1 MNPLSK
7 RQLLLSLKYCV
18 IEGCFS
24 VPMLNLTTGNLP
36 FLIGFA
42 VKVLGW
48 QDTAIGFLAA
58 TPFICLFLQP
68 PVAYWLQKRLSLY
81 RIMLVMFVFNAVP
94 WTLVAW
100 FPSFGQNVHWVFPLI
115 VMVSTLSNS
124 VCGVVWSAAV
134 SDLVPLSMRGRYFGT
149 RNMMFGFWTLVVVL
163 TAGQIADY
171 FGNSIRAFGIIFS
184 LAAAARMF
192 GLYFLTRMKFPQS
205 VMERRPQTSPYT
217 ALAGVFRDGNF
228 VRLLVFTG
236 LFGLCLNL
244 GSPFYSVFILKELP
258 LTIGDLTVM
267 TTIATLGGLLSLRT
281 WGKLSDRFGNKP
293 VMLTCA
299 LTWLLTAIVSWL
311 LSGPHRFHHLYANYF
326 VTGFMMAGFQQ
337 IGQFNLM
344 IKMVPPE
351 NKAHYISIYM
361 SFTNMLIALGPV
373 IGGIILQGL
382 PAQVGTFLGHP
393 VTRYHFL
400 IVGSLALCV
409 VLLHLLHSLEEPQER
424 PLGELVK
431 VMRQMREFNPVLGLL
446 TVAEYMFTPQGLG
459 RLAKHSLRTFRRQTS
474 AVTDVGG
481 ELVESGWRTLREA
494 ARLTPKV
501 QPAPV
506 IEPTR
511 TSVLPNRDTRP
522 GSHSQ

>member
-42 VKVLGW
+42 VKALGW
-48 QDTAIGFLAA
+48 HDTAIGFLAA

-68 PVAYWLQKRLSLY
+68 PIAYWLQKRLSLY
-81 RIMLVMFVFNAVP
+81 EIMLVMFVFNALP

-100 FPSFGQNVHWVFPLI
+100 FPTMGRNVHWVFPLI

-134 SDLVPLSMRGRYFGT
+134 SDLVPLPMRGRYFGT

-163 TAGQIADY
+163 TAGQVADH
-171 FGNSIRAFGIIFS
+171 FGNSMRAFGIIFA
-184 LAAAARMF
+184 LAATARMV
-192 GLYFLTRMKFPQS
+192 GLFFLTRMKFPPS
-205 VMERRPQTSPYT
+205 VMQPRPQSSPYT
-217 ALAGVFRDGNF
+217 ALAGVLRDWNF
-228 VRLLVFTG
+228 IRLLVFTG

-244 GSPFYSVFILKELP
+244 GSPFYSVYVLKELP
-258 LTIGDLTVM
+258 LSLGDLTVL

-281 WGKLSDRFGNKP
+281 WGRLSDRFGNKP

-299 LTWLLTAIVSWL
+299 LTWLTTAIVCWL
-311 LSGPHRFHHLYANYF
+311 ISGPQRYHQLYFNYF
-326 VTGFMMAGFQQ
+326 VTGFMLAGFQQ

-344 IKMVPPE
+344 IKMVPAE
-351 NKAHYISIYM
+351 NKAHYISIYL
-361 SFTNMLIALGPV
+361 SVTNMLIALGPV

-382 PAQVGTFLGHP
+382 PQEMGTFLGQP

-400 IVGSLALCV
+400 IVGSLVLCLL
-409 VLLHLLHSLEEPQER
+409 LLHLLHSLIEPQER
-424 PLGELVK
+424 PLRELIL
-431 VMRQMREFNPVLGLL
+431 VMRQMREFNPVLGLA
-446 TVAEYMFTPQGLG
+446 TVAQFMFTPQGLG
-459 RLAKHSLRTFRRQTS
+459 RLAKHSMRAWRRQTS
-474 AVTDVGG
+474 AVTGVGE
-481 ELVESGWRTLREA
+481 ELVGSGLRALKEA
-494 ARLTPKV
+494 ARKSLKEEES
-501 QPAPV
+501 QP
-506 IEPTR
+506 IE
-511 TSVLPNRDTRP
+511 S
-522 GSHSQ
+522 GK